1 MGDPPRMSM
10 EDRTTRVC
18 VVGAGS
24 SGLAAAK
31 NLLQH
36 GFEVDVLERGSD
48 LGGLWS
54 FHSPFGR
61 VAKSTHMISSKKFTQ
76 FPDYPMP
83 GSFPDYPQHS
93 QVLAYLLDYARH
105 FRVDE
110 RIEYGAAVQ
119 RIEPFDEGRYWDV
132 RLESGAT
139 RRYGAVVIAN
149 GHNWSPRWP
158 RFEGR
163 FEGEMLHAADY
174 KGPGVLAGKRVLV
187 VGGGNSGC
195 DLAVEAVHFAARTIL
210 SLRRGYYFV
219 PKYIFGQPSDRFAD
233 RFAAIG
239 IPLKLRRLLFSGVL
253 RLIVGSPRRFGLPQ
267 PDHRLFETHPII
279 NSLLPYYVRHGNVQ
293 VRPDIRRFERR
304 TVVFEDGSRDEV
316 DIAIFTTGYEL
327 VFPFIDPAHLNWR
340 DGRPQLYKN
349 VFHPEYD
356 NLFVAGMIQPDSGQ
370 FGLVHWQTLAVAR
383 FLALRRSRSPVADR
397 FGRLKR
403 EVDEDLG
410 HGIRYEASSRHL
422 LEVEHWSYLKGMK
435 KTVRKLPPI
444 HA

>member
-1 MGDPPRMSM
+1 
-10 EDRTTRVC
+10 
-18 VVGAGS
+18 
-24 SGLAAAK
+24 
-31 NLLQH
+31 
-36 GFEVDVLERGSD
+36 
-48 LGGLWS
+48 
-54 FHSPFGR
+54 
-61 VAKSTHMISSKKFTQ
+61 
-76 FPDYPMP
+76 
-83 GSFPDYPQHS
+83 
-93 QVLAYLLDYARH
+93 
-105 FRVDE
+105 
-110 RIEYGAAVQ
+110 
-119 RIEPFDEGRYWDV
+119 
-132 RLESGAT
+132 
-139 RRYGAVVIAN
+139 
-149 GHNWSPRWP
+149 
-158 RFEGR
+158 
-163 FEGEMLHAADY
+163 MLHAADY

-195 DLAVEAVHFAARTIL
+195 VLAVEAVHFAERTIL

-293 VRPDIRRFERR
+293 VRPDIRRFEKQ

-327 VFPFIDPAHLNWR
+327 AFPFIDPAHLNWR